1 MQFESPIAAQMA
13 ERVEAVVNSIASG
26 DNACGTLRSQ
36 DGSLNRDFLR
46 ACVRPTLEVYE
57 EEAEQHRQDKR
68 ELSSISEE
76 RRQVLE
82 LIYANASGGLP
93 AAVNERLC
101 RTLGFRYCAN

>member
-1 MQFESPIAAQMA
+1 MQFESPIAAQLA
-13 ERVEAVVNSIASG
+13 ERIEDVVNSIASG
-26 DNACGTLRSQ
+26 DNACGTLRAP
-36 DGSLNRDFLR
+36 DGGLNRGFLR

-57 EEAEQHRQDKR
+57 EEADQHRRDKR
-68 ELSSISEE
+68 ELSAISEE

-101 RTLGFRYCAN
+101 RALGFRYCVN